1 LLPLVCLALQAL
13 LVELEPLLGV
23 WEQVW
28 EWDGEE
34 GEGEV
39 WQRRGQAVFWES
51 LEKQEE
57 GVGGCWEVEEV
68 VSLLW
73 EEEVVSLLWEEE
85 VVSLLWVA
93 EGVFWMEEEG
103 EVFSWL
109 EEVVVF

>member
-28 EWDGEE
+28 EWGGE

-39 WQRRGQAVFWES
+39 WQRRGWAVFWES

-57 GVGGCWEVEEV
+57 GV
-68 VSLLW
+68 VSLLG

-85 VVSLLWVA
+85 VVSLLWVV
-93 EGVFWMEEEG
+93 EGVFWMEEEE

-109 EEVVVF
+109 GEVVVF

>member
-28 EWDGEE
+28 EWGEE

-39 WQRRGQAVFWES
+39 WQRKGWAVFLES

-57 GVGGCWEVEEV
+57 GVGGCWEA
-68 VSLLW
+68 
-73 EEEVVSLLWEEE
+73 EEVVSLLWEEE
-85 VVSLLWVA
+85 VVSLLWVV
-93 EGVFWMEEEG
+93 EGVFWMEEE
-103 EVFSWL
+103 VFSWL
-109 EEVVVF
+109 GEVVVF